1 MANLGYAGA
10 IKRIPT
16 GHLLRFGTASAN
28 HRRLSKALDFEIT
41 CSQSFR
47 KHPTFIVSVRRLDLL
62 DAIRGYPLRE
72 FPERLFPSQLRLDL
86 RLVA

>member
-28 HRRLSKALDFEIT
+28 RRRLSKALDFEIT

-47 KHPTFIVSVRRLDLL
+47 KHPTFIASVRLDLL
-62 DAIRGYPLRE
+62 DAIRGYPLRG